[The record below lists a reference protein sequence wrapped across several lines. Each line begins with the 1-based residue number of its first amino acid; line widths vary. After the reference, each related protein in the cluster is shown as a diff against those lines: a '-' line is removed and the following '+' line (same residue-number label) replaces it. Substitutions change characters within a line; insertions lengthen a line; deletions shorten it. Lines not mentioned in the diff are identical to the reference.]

1 MSDNVFCVLCKYK
14 INTKIEIEIM
24 MPIYNKETEAQR
36 I

>member
-24 MPIYNKETEAQR
+24 PTYNKETEAQR